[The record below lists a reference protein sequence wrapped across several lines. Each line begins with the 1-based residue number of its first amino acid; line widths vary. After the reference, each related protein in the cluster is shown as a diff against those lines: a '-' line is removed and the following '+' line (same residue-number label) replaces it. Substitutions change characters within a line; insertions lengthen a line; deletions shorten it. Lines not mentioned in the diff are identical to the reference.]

1 MNLGAELSIYSIKK
15 NKFIVRSFDVSYTTL
30 QGVWG
35 YIVLISLYIGLLER
49 VNINN
54 TRLEYYMACYITWG
68 SSGRECIVYKKKWMG
83 NPIGTCSL
91 LKRKLVA
98 LK

>member
-1 MNLGAELSIYSIKK
+1 MFRILLYREFWS
-15 NKFIVRSFDVSYTTL
+15 NKLVYRPIRA
-30 QGVWG
+30 
-35 YIVLISLYIGLLER
+35 

-54 TRLEYYMACYITWG
+54 TRLQYYMACYITWG
-68 SSGRECIVYKKKWMG
+68 SSGRECIIYKKKWMG